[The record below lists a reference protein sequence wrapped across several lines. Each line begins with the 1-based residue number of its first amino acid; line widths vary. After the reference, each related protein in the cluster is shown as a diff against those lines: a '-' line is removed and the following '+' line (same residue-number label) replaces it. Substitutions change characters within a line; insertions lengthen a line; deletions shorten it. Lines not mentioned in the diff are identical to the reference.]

1 MRFRSLRTRLVA
13 ITVALAAVGLVVA
26 GIATYAALRSFLVDR
41 VDRTLEAST
50 PGVERALTRGGPG
63 GIGGLGQAGQLTP
76 GLYVE
81 VRDPNGRELLGQALT
96 PPGEVAKAPK
106 LPSSIDASAGPVR
119 MTVGAKGGGSGFR
132 VRAETMPFGIGT
144 LILAAPLA
152 ETNATLDRLAM
163 IELLVAAGVLLS
175 IAVVGVI
182 LVRRGL
188 RPLERI
194 EADAAAIG
202 AGDLS
207 RRVEADDLDSEVGR
221 LGHALNAMLGQIE
234 GAFAER
240 AASEERLR
248 RFVSDASHELRTPV
262 AAVRAYAELFDRG
275 ARDRPDDLERAMGG
289 IQREAVRI
297 GVLVEDLL
305 LLARLDQGRPLVR
318 EPVDLGEIARDAV
331 DAARVMDPDRALD
344 LHVAGPVPVIGDAQA
359 LRQVVDNLLANVRAH
374 TPPGTPARVGA
385 HALDG
390 QAVLAVEDDGPGLD
404 AEAAAR
410 VFERFYRV
418 DSSRARTAGGAGLG
432 LAIVQAIVEAH
443 GGRVAVTG
451 EPGAGATFTVTLA
464 AAPLGV
470 GEGVVEQPLEAPD
483 QRLRL
488 GHQPAVRDDA

>member
-13 ITVALAAVGLVVA
+13 ITVALAAVGLVLA
-26 GIATYAALRSFLVDR
+26 GAATYAALRSYLLDR
-41 VDRTLEAST
+41 VDRTLAAST
-50 PGVERALTRGGPG
+50 VTVGRALTRGGPG
-63 GIGGLGQAGQLTP
+63 AAPGLAQAGQLTP
-76 GLYVE
+76 GLYVA
-81 VRDPNGRELLGQALT
+81 VRDQEGRQLFGQALT
-96 PPGEVAKAPK
+96 PPGEEARTPK
-106 LPSSIDASAGPVR
+106 LPPTIDTSSGPVL
-119 MTVGAKGGGSGFR
+119 MTVGAASGGSGFR
-132 VRAETMPFGIGT
+132 VRAEQLPFGVGT

-152 ETNATLDRLAM
+152 DTDATLDRLAM
-163 IELLVAAGVLLS
+163 IEALVAVGVLLS
-175 IAVVGVI
+175 IAIVGVI
-182 LVRRGL
+182 LIRRGL
-188 RPLERI
+188 QPLERI
-194 EADAAAIG
+194 GEDAAAIG

-207 RRVEADDLDSEVGR
+207 RRVEPDDLETEVGR

-275 ARDRPDDLERAMGG
+275 ARDRPDDLERSMAG
-289 IQREAVRI
+289 IQREAERI

-318 EPVDLGEIARDAV
+318 EEVDLGEIARDAV
-331 DAARVMDPDRALD
+331 DAARVLDPERPLE
-344 LHVAGPVPVIGDAQA
+344 LHVGGRVPVVGDAQR
-359 LRQVVDNLLANVRAH
+359 LRQVIDNLLANVRAH
-374 TPPGTPARVGA
+374 TAPRTPARVGA
-385 HALDG
+385 RIIDG
-390 QAVLAVEDDGPGLD
+390 RAVLAVEDDGPGLD

-418 DSSRARTAGGAGLG
+418 DTSRARTAGGSGLG

-451 EPGAGATFTVTLA
+451 EPGAGATFTVTLDA
-464 AAPLGV
+464 SPLGV
-470 GEGVVEQPLEAPD
+470 REGVVQQALEAPD
-483 QRLRL
+483 QGLRL

>member
-13 ITVALAAVGLVVA
+13 ITVALAAVGLIVA
-26 GIATYAALRSFLVDR
+26 GVATYAALRSFLVDR
-41 VDRTLEAST
+41 VDRTLAAST
-50 PGVERALTRGGPG
+50 PGISRALTRGGPG
-63 GIGGLGQAGQLTP
+63 GGASIGQAGQLTP
-76 GLYVE
+76 GLYVA
-81 VRDPNGRELLGQALT
+81 VRDPSGRQLFGQALT
-96 PPGEVAKAPK
+96 PPGQPAKTPK
-106 LPSSIDASAGPVR
+106 LPAAIDATNGPVL
-119 MTVGAKGGGSGFR
+119 MTVGANGGGSGFR
-132 VRAETMPFGIGT
+132 VRAEALPFGLGT

-152 ETNATLDRLAM
+152 DTNDTLDRLAM
-163 IELLVAAGVLLS
+163 IELLVAALVLLS
-175 IAVVGVI
+175 IAVVGVVLI
-182 LVRRGL
+182 RRGL
-188 RPLERI
+188 RPLEQI
-194 EADAAAIG
+194 GEDAAAIG
-202 AGDLS
+202 AGDLA
-207 RRVEADDLDSEVGR
+207 RRVEPDDLETEVGR

-234 GAFAER
+234 VAFAER

-331 DAARVMDPDRALD
+331 DAARVLDPERPLE
-344 LHVAGPVPVIGDAQA
+344 LHVGGAVPVIGDAQR

-374 TPPGTPARVGA
+374 TPPRTPARIGA
-385 HALDG
+385 HVIDS

-418 DSSRARTAGGAGLG
+418 DSSRARTAGGSGLG

-464 AAPLGV
+464 AAPLGP

-488 GHQPAVRDDA
+488 GHQPAVRDDT

>member
-1 MRFRSLRTRLVA
+1 
-13 ITVALAAVGLVVA
+13 
-26 GIATYAALRSFLVDR
+26 
-41 VDRTLEAST
+41 
-50 PGVERALTRGGPG
+50 
-63 GIGGLGQAGQLTP
+63 
-76 GLYVE
+76 
-81 VRDPNGRELLGQALT
+81 
-96 PPGEVAKAPK
+96 
-106 LPSSIDASAGPVR
+106 
-119 MTVGAKGGGSGFR
+119 MTVGAASGGSGFR
-132 VRAETMPFGIGT
+132 VRAEQLPFGVGT

-152 ETNATLDRLAM
+152 DTDATLDRLAM
-163 IELLVAAGVLLS
+163 IEALVAVGVLLS
-175 IAVVGVI
+175 IAIVGVI
-182 LVRRGL
+182 LIRRGL
-188 RPLERI
+188 QPLERI
-194 EADAAAIG
+194 GEDAAAIG

-207 RRVEADDLDSEVGR
+207 RRVEPDDLETEVGR

-289 IQREAVRI
+289 IQRESVRI

-318 EPVDLGEIARDAV
+318 EEVDLAEVARDAV
-331 DAARVMDPDRALD
+331 DAARVLDPQRPLE
-344 LHVAGPVPVIGDAQA
+344 LHVGGPVPVLGDGQR

-385 HALDG
+385 HVIDG

-404 AEAAAR
+404 ADAAAR

-418 DSSRARTAGGAGLG
+418 DTSRARTAGGSGLG

-464 AAPLGV
+464 AARLAV
-470 GEGVVEQPLEAPD
+470 GEGVEQQALEAAD
-483 QRLRL
+483 QGLRL

>member
-13 ITVALAAVGLVVA
+13 ITVALAAVGLIVA

-41 VDRTLEAST
+41 VDRTLAAST
-50 PGVERALTRGGPG
+50 TGVSRALTRGGPG
-63 GIGGLGQAGQLTP
+63 AVGGLGQAGQLTP

-81 VRDPNGRELLGQALT
+81 VRDPNGRQLFGQALT
-96 PPGEVAKAPK
+96 PPGQPAKTPK
-106 LPSSIDASAGPVR
+106 LPATIDTSAGPVL
-119 MTVGAKGGGSGFR
+119 MTVGAKGGGSGLP
-132 VRAETMPFGIGT
+132 RA
-144 LILAAPLA
+144 
-152 ETNATLDRLAM
+152 
-163 IELLVAAGVLLS
+163 
-175 IAVVGVI
+175 
-182 LVRRGL
+182 RRGDAVRHRHADPGGAARRHRRDP
-188 RPLERI
+188 RPARPDRG
-194 EADAAAIG
+194 AGGGRRAAQHRRGRRDPDPPRAATAGTDQGDAAAIG

-207 RRVEADDLDSEVGR
+207 RRVEPDDVETEVGR

-318 EPVDLGEIARDAV
+318 EDCDLGEIARDAV
-331 DAARVMDPDRALD
+331 DAARVLDPDRRLE
-344 LHVAGPVPVIGDAQA
+344 LHVAGVVPVVGDAQR

-385 HALDG
+385 HVIDG

-418 DSSRARTAGGAGLG
+418 DAVAVARPPAAPASGSRSCRRSSRRTAGASPLPASRAR
-432 LAIVQAIVEAH
+432 
-443 GGRVAVTG
+443 
-451 EPGAGATFTVTLA
+451 
-464 AAPLGV
+464 
-470 GEGVVEQPLEAPD
+470 
-483 QRLRL
+483 
-488 GHQPAVRDDA
+488 VRRSP